1 MAIAEN
7 SPLPDAPAA
16 TSEVQRPPSAI
27 RGFFREAGDLASFA
41 ASAVGSL
48 RGAPANISEVMRQTA
63 ILVVGS
69 TLIIAFLE
77 LLISASLIDFAFYF
91 LRAISATDYTG
102 LVSGIIIPRGTT
114 PLMFGYVF
122 AAKVGCGIVSEIGAM
137 KINEEIAGYE
147 AEAVDPMRYVVGTRL
162 AATILYMPIAVPVA
176 LLAASAGGYLSAVVI
191 LKGLSSAAFLRYH
204 WGVQAV
210 SDQLLTLGCITVTA
224 VTIVIVSSFYGMRA
238 RGGPA
243 SVGAASARSLV
254 VNLVLIHLIV
264 PGYLALCYGADAH
277 LPIGG

>member
-1 MAIAEN
+1 MALAEN
-7 SPLPDAPAA
+7 PAPAGA
-16 TSEVQRPPSAI
+16 SPAKVPRPPSAV
-27 RGFFREAGDLASFA
+27 RSFFQEAGELASFGV
-41 ASAVGSL
+41 SAIGSL

-63 ILVVGS
+63 ILVTGS

-77 LLISASLIDFAFYF
+77 LLISASLIDFAYYF

-102 LVSGIIIPRGTT
+102 LVSGIVIPRGTT

-137 KINEEIAGYE
+137 KINDEIAGYE
-147 AEAVDPMRYVVGTRL
+147 AEAIDPMRYVVGTRL
-162 AATILYMPIAVPVA
+162 AATLLYMPIAVPVA
-176 LLAASAGGYLSAVVI
+176 LLSATIGGYLSAVVV

-210 SDQLLTLGCITVTA
+210 SDQLLAMGCITITA
-224 VTIVIVSSFYGMRA
+224 VVIVIVSSFYGMRA

-243 SVGAASARSLV
+243 NVGAASARSLV
-254 VNLVLIHLIV
+254 VNLVLIHMIV
-264 PGYLALCYGADAH
+264 PGYLALFYGADAH